1 MQVGGRRPNT
11 PIGNGRLGG
20 AITVMLA
27 AIVVIVGVAA
37 VAAVLLLEGREG
49 REGGGRGPT
58 YEGGG
63 EQNGMM

>member
-37 VAAVLLLEGREG
+37 VLLLEGWEGREG
-49 REGGGRGPT
+49 RGRGPT
-58 YEGGG
+58 YKGGG
-63 EQNGMM
+63 EQHGMM